1 MQSWF
6 ADNSS
11 GSVIEMQEGAWI
23 GILNSFECM
32 IYIPTFEIHMT
43 HIRLKV
49 MYQFFLPAIE
59 IYIIHIGQKLMDK
72 FCYAQMVGESLK
84 QCIVGI

>member
-1 MQSWF
+1 
-6 ADNSS
+6 
-11 GSVIEMQEGAWI
+11 
-23 GILNSFECM
+23 M
-32 IYIPTFEIHMT
+32 IYIPTFEIHII

-72 FCYAQMVGESLK
+72 FYYAQMVGESLK
-84 QCIVGI
+84 QHFVGI